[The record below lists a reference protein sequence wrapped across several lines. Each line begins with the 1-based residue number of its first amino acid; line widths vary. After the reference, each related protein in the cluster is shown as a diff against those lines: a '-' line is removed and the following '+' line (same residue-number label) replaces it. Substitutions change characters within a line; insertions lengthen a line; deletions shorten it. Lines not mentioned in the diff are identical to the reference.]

1 MSKKLRYALISV
13 TDKHRVTDFA
23 GGLTMLDSRWR
34 ILSTGGTAKVLR
46 EAGVRVTDVSKYT
59 GHPECLDGRVKT
71 LHPKIFGGILAK
83 KTKEHRATLKELG
96 YPYIELVVVNLYQF
110 EQTIADPNVNFEK
123 AIENIDIGGPSMLR
137 AAAKNFNR
145 TAVVIDPADYGWVLE
160 EYSTHGTIPEE
171 GRLFLA
177 AKVFQ
182 RTSEYDAAI
191 WRYMTGQMS
200 SDQAD
205 FLTQKGLA

>member
-1 MSKKLRYALISV
+1 MSKKLRHALISV

-59 GHPECLDGRVKT
+59 GHPECLDGRIKT
-71 LHPKIFGGILAK
+71 LHSKIFGGILAK
-83 KTKEHRATLKELG
+83 KTKKHRATLKKLK
-96 YPYIELVVVNLYQF
+96 YPYIELVVVNLYPF
-110 EQTIADPNVNFEK
+110 EQTVADPNVKEEA
-123 AIENIDIGGPSMLR
+123 AIEQIDIGGPSMIR
-137 AAAKNFNR
+137 SAGKNFDR
-145 TAVVIDPADYGWVLE
+145 AVVVVDPADYDWVLR
-160 EYSTHGTIPEE
+160 EYAEKGDIDKK

-200 SDQAD
+200 PDQAD
-205 FLTQKGLA
+205 FLAQKGLA